1 MRKIR
6 TYNEVAHETGSRILE
21 QVLDQRSR
29 LQERPSSV
37 RAIVAVVSGKGGVGK
52 SAITANVAAV
62 LATRGA
68 RVGALDAD
76 LNGPSLG
83 RMLGVAGQALV
94 DREDGVEPAV
104 GAAGVRVMSMD
115 LLQEDDAPLRWRGPG
130 GDGFVWRGVAE
141 TGVLREFLSDV
152 AWREL
157 DYLLVDVP
165 PGTDR
170 ISRLLDLVPQP
181 HQILLVTTPAEIS
194 RFVVAKSARML
205 RDAGVDGVGIVANMT
220 AYMDPAGGTKPLFAA
235 GGALALASETG
246 LELLAEVP
254 FDPELGTSTDH
265 GRPFVLER
273 PDSPA
278 AHAIET
284 LADRIERGKGGRFS
298 P

>member
-29 LQERPSSV
+29 LQQRLSSV

-52 SAITANVAAV
+52 SAITANLAAT

-104 GAAGVRVMSMD
+104 GVAGVRVMSMD
-115 LLQEDDAPLRWRGPG
+115 LLQEDDAPLRWRGPD

-141 TGVLREFLSDV
+141 AGVLREFLSDV

-157 DYLLVDVP
+157 DYLMVDVP

-170 ISRLLDLVPQP
+170 ISRLLDLVPRPDQT
-181 HQILLVTTPAEIS
+181 LLVTTPAEIS

-205 RDAGVDGVGIVANMT
+205 RDAGVEGVGIVANMT
-220 AYMDPAGGTKPLFAA
+220 AYMDATGGTKPLFAA
-235 GGALALASETG
+235 DGALALARETG
-246 LELLAEVP
+246 LELWAEVP
-254 FDPELGTSTDH
+254 FDPGLGTATDR

-278 AHAIET
+278 AHVIET